1 MDVSAIIVCAGSS
14 SRMNG
19 QDKMLLKLGD
29 TNVMG
34 MSMLSYEKCKS
45 IKDIVVVTK
54 ESLVSVVKKTAEEL
68 GITKLT
74 NVAIGGETR
83 QQSVMNGLKLID
95 KDTAMIAVHD
105 GARPLVNPE
114 YIEKTI
120 ADAKV
125 FGGAVLGVPVKDTI
139 KVVEDGLIVDTP
151 YRPKLFITQTPQ
163 VFKRRLYFEAVDFAM
178 ANGLDFT
185 DDCQLAESIG
195 AKVYM
200 TVGDYKNIKIT
211 TAEDIRIADA
221 IMGYRE
227 DNMRIGKGYDV
238 HKLIKGRKLIIGGVE
253 IPHKKGLD
261 GHSDADVLT
270 HAVMDALLGALAL
283 GDIGKNFPDDDE
295 QYKDADSIKLLKKVY
310 EKIDEKGYKIGNIDS
325 VIVAQS
331 PKLSAYIDNMRVN
344 IAKACKTDVSNIS
357 IKATTEEG
365 LGFTGEKLGISA
377 HCICLL
383 EQK

>member
-211 TAEDIRIADA
+211 TAEDIRIAEA
-221 IMGYRE
+221 IMDNRE

>member
-105 GARPLVNPE
+105 GARPLVEPE
-114 YIEKTI
+114 NIEKTI
-120 ADAKV
+120 ADARI

-151 YRPKLFITQTPQ
+151 YRPKLYITQTPQ

-221 IMGYRE
+221 IMDYRE

-238 HKLIKGRKLIIGGVE
+238 HKLVKGRKLIIGGVE

>member
-105 GARPLVNPE
+105 GARPLVEPE
-114 YIEKTI
+114 NIEKTI
-120 ADAKV
+120 ADARI

-221 IMGYRE
+221 IMDYRE

-238 HKLIKGRKLIIGGVE
+238 HKLVKGRKLIIGGVE
-253 IPHKKGLD
+253 IPYKKGLD